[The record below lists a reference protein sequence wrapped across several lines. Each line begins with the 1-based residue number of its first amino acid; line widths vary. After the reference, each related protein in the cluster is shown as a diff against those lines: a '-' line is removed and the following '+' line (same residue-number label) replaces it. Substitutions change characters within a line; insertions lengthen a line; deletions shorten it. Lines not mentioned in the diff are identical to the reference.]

1 MGGAAGSSDPGR
13 EIRLA
18 LVLNVGVSLA
28 VWMGGVTHEIDD
40 LRRSSWQFPS
50 PDPRDR
56 GAAHDVYHELL
67 AALRTGLRVDV
78 IAGSSAGG
86 INGAALG
93 AAIGARRPLRVS
105 GDRPLRDLWVSVG
118 DFASLMRPITDSKP
132 PSLLRGDD
140 YMLPHMQSAFRS
152 ILGTAPPTP
161 LPTRSPSVT
170 THSPKKIASAI
181 AKERRDATTIRL
193 FVTST
198 AFRANERRF
207 TDSLGTHFD

>member
-56 GAAHDVYHELL
+56 GAAHDVYSGMLN
-67 AALRTGLRVDV
+67 ALRTGLRVDV

-105 GDRPLRDLWVSVG
+105 GHRPLRDLWVQVG
-118 DFASLMRPITDSKP
+118 DFTRLLRPVTDSRAK
-132 PSLLRGDD
+132 SLLRGND
-140 YMLPHMQSAFRS
+140 YMLPHMREAFAE
-152 ILGTAPPTP
+152 ILGAEQPDRLPPPPRVADGATAETIADAIQAE
-161 LPTRSPSVT
+161 RS
-170 THSPKKIASAI
+170 
-181 AKERRDATTIRL
+181 DATTIRM
-193 FVTST
+193 F
-198 AFRANERRF
+198 
-207 TDSLGTHFD
+207 